1 MKNDMRSTSSCSSGS
16 VLRAFCMSLSLSLPT
31 YTSSGVLG
39 SVRLGPSSSAS
50 KDGCRSRRSAST
62 RKLRAIVR
70 HPDPGARIVATKI
83 NNVWRFPRDE
93 LAAYLLAH
101 ENQVQAGP
109 DA

>member
-1 MKNDMRSTSSCSSGS
+1 MDAASGTWAVS
-16 VLRAFCMSLSLSLPT
+16 LLAGYPPMMTLHEVAAVLSIEP
-31 YTSSGVLG
+31 
-39 SVRLGPSSSAS
+39 
-50 KDGCRSRRSAST
+50 

>member
-1 MKNDMRSTSSCSSGS
+1 MDAASGTWAGS
-16 VLRAFCMSLSLSLPT
+16 LLAEYPPMMTLHEVAEVLSIEP
-31 YTSSGVLG
+31 
-39 SVRLGPSSSAS
+39 
-50 KDGCRSRRSAST
+50 

-70 HPDPGARIVATKI
+70 HPDPGTRIVATKI

-101 ENQVQAGP
+101 ENQAQAGT

>member
-1 MKNDMRSTSSCSSGS
+1 MDAASGPAWA
-16 VLRAFCMSLSLSLPT
+16 VSLLAGYPPMMTLHDVATLINIEP
-31 YTSSGVLG
+31 
-39 SVRLGPSSSAS
+39 
-50 KDGCRSRRSAST
+50 

-70 HPDPGARIVATKI
+70 HPDPGSRIVATKI